1 MFLSVR
7 IRGCIGCC
15 LALWVGTGAVS
26 AQTSDSAFVAMEELG
41 AHQFDDLP
49 DGGRIQL
56 LRDPADTA
64 GTKAVRQ
71 HLEHIAGAFAK
82 GDFTIPG
89 QVHSSTQVPGTAT
102 MTTRRKDIT
111 YRFRPLPG
119 GGEVRITTRDPKAL
133 QAVHQYLAFQRRE
146 HRHQR

>member
-1 MFLSVR
+1 ML
-7 IRGCIGCC
+7 
-15 LALWVGTGAVS
+15 S
-26 AQTSDSAFVAMEELG
+26 AQTSDSAFVAMEALG
-41 AHQFDDLP
+41 AHQFVDLHE
-49 DGGRIQL
+49 GGRIQL

-71 HLEHIAGAFAK
+71 HLEHIARAFAA

-89 QVHSSTQVPGTAT
+89 QVHSSKQVSGTAT
-102 MTTRRKDIT
+102 MSARRKHIS

-133 QAVHQYLAFQRRE
+133 QAVHQYLSFQRRE
-146 HRHQR
+146 HAH